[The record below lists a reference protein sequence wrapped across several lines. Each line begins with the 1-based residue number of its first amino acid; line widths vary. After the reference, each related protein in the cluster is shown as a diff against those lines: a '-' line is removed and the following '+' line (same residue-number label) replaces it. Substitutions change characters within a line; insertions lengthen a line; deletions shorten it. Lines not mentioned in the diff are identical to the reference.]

1 MYKRQAL
8 FPLPF
13 QGFYS
18 ATKAALNAFSDSL
31 GIELKP
37 FGIETSAVMLNDVKT
52 DFTENRR
59 KTAKGDDIYGG
70 RIEASV
76 SKMEKSEQSGMTPQQ
91 VAETVAK
98 ILKRKHLPPHKIVGP
113 VSYTHLDV
121 YKRQK

>member
-1 MYKRQAL
+1 MRASCNSGNAAGGRGKIVFISSLAAI

-59 KTAKGDDIYGG
+59 KTAIGDDIYEG
-70 RIEASV
+70 RSR
-76 SKMEKSEQSGMTPQQ
+76 PQC
-91 VAETVAK
+91 
-98 ILKRKHLPPHKIVGP
+98 
-113 VSYTHLDV
+113 
-121 YKRQK
+121 QKWRNQNKTG